1 MTWISSLNLP
11 KAPRPIARP
20 PASVDGQ
27 LGAEIGRVLELALDG
42 SEVRFSGS
50 KPKLLWLP
58 DIDSLCWFVDAKTP
72 RATTLVWNDEMRDHS
87 TGLTTD
93 QSSVD
98 AFNEFM
104 GRGPKPRAWTYGLTG
119 KSIAWYSI
127 GAATRI
133 DYSSDKHGRRTKEY
147 THTLGRSVRLYV
159 CGPKRAGP
167 SFWMLRGGR
176 LRLTARGIEG

>member
-1 MTWISSLNLP
+1 MTWLASLNLP
-11 KAPRPIARP
+11 KAPRPIARA

-42 SEVRFSGS
+42 SEVRFSGP

-58 DIDSLCWFVDAKTP
+58 HIDALCWFVGAKTP
-72 RATTLVWNDEMRDHS
+72 AATTLRWNELRSPDNNW
-87 TGLTTD
+87 GFD
-93 QSSVD
+93 QASVD
-98 AFNEFM
+98 AFNKFM

-119 KSIAWYSI
+119 KSSAWYSI

-133 DYSSDKHGRRTKEY
+133 DYSSDKYGRRTREY